1 MQVYN
6 LDTIYMTE
14 ELISY
19 FQLMPK
25 KLLLVY
31 LLGSLMI
38 SNIFLSMDNI
48 SLVYQMFTMIS
59 NIKIEE

>member
-14 ELISY
+14 EPISY
-19 FQLMPK
+19 FLLMLK

-48 SLVYQMFTMIS
+48 SLVYQMFTIIL